1 MQTKSLLTITILLF
15 ISFNAF
21 AVLKTGSTPIYA
33 VTTEGQGLV
42 ATLHLEIEKGQGK
55 IWTNVSPLVGT
66 STQNAEITAVNVA
79 KKYFKDVDNYDYK
92 FSIKSSA
99 SVVDGPSAG
108 AAMALLV
115 ISMLTD
121 KELPKNVS
129 ISGTITQNGQIGP
142 VGGIYEKAKEASKT
156 GIKLF
161 MIPKG
166 EAIQTKKDNGI
177 GSVNL
182 IEYAPKEWGMKVVEV
197 KNIDEALK
205 LAYSDIEKI
214 DVNTNVDKAI
224 PEFIPQKIQLQKETS
239 DFKLLVTNYIKKAKE
254 QVKEARL
261 AISSSLIDDPELV
274 FALQQTVNESE
285 SMIQKAEILNEQNY
299 LYSAANFSFLAKS
312 NAIMV
317 KEIAINPGIL
327 EENSKNFDLKLAQLN
342 KEITQYEK
350 QLNEKVP
357 KKNLE
362 MFISAQQRFIYA
374 KNSLEELM
382 EGKKITIVISN
393 NNQDYFST
401 NLAKLRKYAN
411 AVAWLEVSKD
421 FLSIVQE
428 DEVLTRQSTLKERVE
443 EKIGYTK
450 KEMESIE
457 DEGVI
462 EEAQR
467 RIDSALKAVE
477 MNWFEPALL
486 DAATAKAFIDAEKD
500 SFDKNIEDLNKTLIE
515 SIEETE
521 KKVSNNKSVWAILY
535 LAHAKYFL
543 ASANYYLELGS
554 EPLAIENLKRGIS
567 IAYLASEIYDNVL
580 EVNKVYEKIPAEKIQ
595 EKTEMEIKVENK
607 GFSIMPIAL
616 GFGFAILIFIALL
629 VIVSRSSPNRT
640 NLSSELAAAK
650 RKLSEIESNFIS
662 GKLSHENYEKLKR
675 EYQEKIQKL
684 EKEIA
689 EKTKHLIAYDNY
701 SLTLSILNERL
712 KNLKRLF
719 KEGMLPRQEFENQSK
734 QIIAEINSLEKKLY
748 EETQTLEKE
757 QTKEKKTKKTQRKN
771 KEELKN
777 DKNK

>member
-285 SMIQKAEILNEQNY
+285 SMIQKAEI
-299 LYSAANFSFLAKS
+299 
-312 NAIMV
+312 
-317 KEIAINPGIL
+317 
-327 EENSKNFDLKLAQLN
+327 
-342 KEITQYEK
+342 
-350 QLNEKVP
+350 
-357 KKNLE
+357 
-362 MFISAQQRFIYA
+362 
-374 KNSLEELM
+374 
-382 EGKKITIVISN
+382 
-393 NNQDYFST
+393 
-401 NLAKLRKYAN
+401 
-411 AVAWLEVSKD
+411 
-421 FLSIVQE
+421 
-428 DEVLTRQSTLKERVE
+428 
-443 EKIGYTK
+443 
-450 KEMESIE
+450 
-457 DEGVI
+457 
-462 EEAQR
+462 
-467 RIDSALKAVE
+467 
-477 MNWFEPALL
+477 
-486 DAATAKAFIDAEKD
+486 
-500 SFDKNIEDLNKTLIE
+500 
-515 SIEETE
+515 
-521 KKVSNNKSVWAILY
+521 
-535 LAHAKYFL
+535 
-543 ASANYYLELGS
+543 
-554 EPLAIENLKRGIS
+554 
-567 IAYLASEIYDNVL
+567 
-580 EVNKVYEKIPAEKIQ
+580 
-595 EKTEMEIKVENK
+595 
-607 GFSIMPIAL
+607 
-616 GFGFAILIFIALL
+616 
-629 VIVSRSSPNRT
+629 
-640 NLSSELAAAK
+640 
-650 RKLSEIESNFIS
+650 
-662 GKLSHENYEKLKR
+662 
-675 EYQEKIQKL
+675 
-684 EKEIA
+684 
-689 EKTKHLIAYDNY
+689 
-701 SLTLSILNERL
+701 
-712 KNLKRLF
+712 
-719 KEGMLPRQEFENQSK
+719 
-734 QIIAEINSLEKKLY
+734 
-748 EETQTLEKE
+748 
-757 QTKEKKTKKTQRKN
+757 
-771 KEELKN
+771 
-777 DKNK
+777 

>member
-1 MQTKSLLTITILLF
+1 
-15 ISFNAF
+15 
-21 AVLKTGSTPIYA
+21 
-33 VTTEGQGLV
+33 
-42 ATLHLEIEKGQGK
+42 
-55 IWTNVSPLVGT
+55 
-66 STQNAEITAVNVA
+66 
-79 KKYFKDVDNYDYK
+79 
-92 FSIKSSA
+92 
-99 SVVDGPSAG
+99 
-108 AAMALLV
+108 
-115 ISMLTD
+115 
-121 KELPKNVS
+121 
-129 ISGTITQNGQIGP
+129 
-142 VGGIYEKAKEASKT
+142 
-156 GIKLF
+156 
-161 MIPKG
+161 
-166 EAIQTKKDNGI
+166 
-177 GSVNL
+177 
-182 IEYAPKEWGMKVVEV
+182 
-197 KNIDEALK
+197 
-205 LAYSDIEKI
+205 
-214 DVNTNVDKAI
+214 
-224 PEFIPQKIQLQKETS
+224 
-239 DFKLLVTNYIKKAKE
+239 
-254 QVKEARL
+254 
-261 AISSSLIDDPELV
+261 
-274 FALQQTVNESE
+274 
-285 SMIQKAEILNEQNY
+285 
-299 LYSAANFSFLAKS
+299 
-312 NAIMV
+312 
-317 KEIAINPGIL
+317 
-327 EENSKNFDLKLAQLN
+327 
-342 KEITQYEK
+342 
-350 QLNEKVP
+350 
-357 KKNLE
+357 
-362 MFISAQQRFIYA
+362 
-374 KNSLEELM
+374 
-382 EGKKITIVISN
+382 
-393 NNQDYFST
+393 
-401 NLAKLRKYAN
+401 
-411 AVAWLEVSKD
+411 
-421 FLSIVQE
+421 
-428 DEVLTRQSTLKERVE
+428 
-443 EKIGYTK
+443 
-450 KEMESIE
+450 
-457 DEGVI
+457 
-462 EEAQR
+462 
-467 RIDSALKAVE
+467 SALKAVE

-748 EETQTLEKE
+748 EETQTLEKKK
-757 QTKEKKTKKTQRKN
+757 TKEKKQKKLKEKTKKN
-771 KEELKN
+771 
-777 DKNK
+777 

>member
-166 EAIQTKKDNGI
+166 EAIQTRKDNGI

-327 EENSKNFDLKLAQLN
+327 EESSKNFDLKLAQLN

-757 QTKEKKTKKTQRKN
+757 QTKEKKQKKLKEKTKKN
-771 KEELKN
+771 
-777 DKNK
+777 